1 MVRLSLETINDANQY
16 VNPVQQ
22 REISLRNLQIPVI
35 ENLGVTKDQFDVIDL
50 TDNNI
55 RKIEN
60 FPLMKRLECL
70 LMHNNRIQ

>member
-1 MVRLSLETINDANQY
+1 MVRLSFETISDAYQF
-16 VNPVQQ
+16 VNAIQQ
-22 REISLRNLQIPVI
+22 REITLRDLQVPAI

-60 FPLMKRLECL
+60 FPLMRRLETL
-70 LMHNNRIQ
+70 LLHNNRVQ